1 MTDNLCFLT
10 IAEASQ
16 LLASRKLSP
25 VELTKAYLD
34 RIARLDPQL
43 NAYLLLLGDEAMA
56 SARVAEAEIMQGH
69 YRGPLHGVPIALK
82 DIYSTKGVRTT
93 AHSALLRH
101 HIPDEDAFTTALLAE
116 AGAVLLGK
124 TATWEFAIG
133 GTSFDL
139 PWPPARN
146 PWNTAHDPGGSSS
159 GSAAAVAAGLA
170 MAAMGTDTGGSI
182 RGPAA
187 LCGIAGIKPTYGLVS
202 RRGILPLSF
211 SLDHAG
217 PMCWTAEDCAL
228 MMSVLA
234 RHDPLDA
241 ASADVPQPDF
251 ASVTGPVRG
260 LRIGYARAMTQEAG
274 TSADVVAALEQAL
287 ATYRDLGAIVSE
299 VELAPSLAYADV
311 GSTISRSEGYAIHEH
326 ALVHAPELY
335 GQSFRHRIVPGAFVR
350 ACDYVNA
357 MRDRTMLVQQL
368 AHVMTNVDVV
378 VLPASVMPAPVL
390 GQGASMSRTKPS
402 FARPF
407 NVTGSP
413 ALSVCSGFNEAG
425 LPLSMQ
431 IVGRPFEDHVVLRA
445 GRAFEVATQFRKR
458 RPTLTAEV
466 SAAAE

>member
-1 MTDNLCFLT
+1 MSDDLCFLT
-10 IAEASQ
+10 ITEAAQ
-16 LLASRKLSP
+16 LIKARKLSP
-25 VELTKAYLD
+25 VEVTAAYLE

-43 NAYLLLLGDEAMA
+43 NAYLLLLGDDAMA
-56 SARVAEAEIMQGH
+56 SARAAEAEIMQGH
-69 YRGPLHGVPIALK
+69 YRGPLHGVPVALK
-82 DIYSTKGVRTT
+82 DIYNTKGIRTT
-93 AHSALLRH
+93 AHSALLQH
-101 HIPDEDAFTTALLAE
+101 HVPDEDAFAARLLAE

-146 PWNTAHDPGGSSS
+146 PWNAAHDPGGSSS

-170 MAAMGTDTGGSI
+170 MAAMGSDTGGSI

-187 LCGIAGIKPTYGLVS
+187 FCGIAGIKPTYGLVS

-217 PMCWTAEDCAL
+217 PLCWTSQDCAL
-228 MMSVLA
+228 MMGVLA

-251 ASVTGPVRG
+251 ASVTGSIRG
-260 LRIGYARAMTQEAG
+260 LRIGYARAMTQEAE
-274 TSADVVAALEQAL
+274 TSADVVAALEQAI
-287 ATYRDLGAIVSE
+287 ATYRDLGAVVSE
-299 VELAPSLAYADV
+299 VELAPSINYADV
-311 GSTISRSEGYAIHEH
+311 ASTISRSEGYAIHEH
-326 ALVHAPELY
+326 ALTHAPELY
-335 GQSFRHRIVPGAFVR
+335 GQSFRQRIVPGAFVR

-357 MRDRTMLVQQL
+357 MRDRTHLVQQL
-368 AHVMTNVDVV
+368 AHVMTSVDVV
-378 VLPASVMPAPVL
+378 VTPGAVTPAPVL
-390 GQGASMSRTKPS
+390 GKGAPISRTGPS

-413 ALSVCSGFNEAG
+413 ALAVCSGFNEAG

-445 GRAFEVATQFRKR
+445 GHAFEAATQFRNQ
-458 RPTLTAEV
+458 RPKLTAGI